1 MSLFL
6 ATLLSGLG
14 LAALGAALLAHQ
26 PAIVASLKEL
36 PRSPTAALFFFGG
49 GALWFLW
56 LVWHLSTADFG
67 DYHVLLTIGFAAVA
81 GLAFKCVPDFLAV
94 RGLCVLVL
102 LASAPL
108 LRAAYME
115 YSRPQRLLLVTP
127 VYLLIA
133 AAIWLGVQPYR
144 LRDFFNWLF
153 LRPGRA
159 RGLGGALFGYGLL
172 LAAVAFTY

>member
-6 ATLLSGLG
+6 ATLLPGLF
-14 LAALGAALLAHQ
+14 LAALGAALLANQ
-26 PAIVASLKEL
+26 PAVVVALKLL

-56 LVWHLSTADFG
+56 LVWHLSAADFG
-67 DYHVLLTIGFAAVA
+67 EYHVLLTIGFAAVA

-102 LASAPL
+102 LGAAPL
-108 LRAAYME
+108 LNAAYME
-115 YSRPQRLLLVTP
+115 YDKPWRLLMVTP

-144 LRDFFNWLF
+144 LRDFFDWLF

-159 RGLGGALFGYGLL
+159 RGLGGALLAYGLL
-172 LAAVAFTY
+172 LVAVACTC